1 MVTRMRRKGHHLT
14 VKIDLVAAGHR
25 NVKVLQEALSREQIH
40 QDLTMMVCERAG
52 RSIHRN

>member
-1 MVTRMRRKGHHLT
+1 MVTRMRRKSHHPT

-25 NVKVLQEALSREQIH
+25 SVKVLQEALSREQIH